1 MVFWTIQIILISF
14 ILIFLVHHLIQFFT
28 DTLTVPKIKDLV
40 NDPGKKYKKMYE
52 ILSKNESKSYHD
64 KSYDNIYLQ
73 PSIMK
78 EDLQTTDI
86 NVNNSINVNNGIN
99 ANNSINANTIK
110 NENANN
116 SSMKDELKNFLKNQ
130 LSPDHAGSTS
140 LDSLS
145 FQML

>member
-1 MVFWTIQIILISF
+1 
-14 ILIFLVHHLIQFFT
+14 
-28 DTLTVPKIKDLV
+28 V

-52 ILSKNESKSYHD
+52 ILSKNESKSDHD
-64 KSYDNIYLQ
+64 KKYDNIYLQ

-86 NVNNSINVNNGIN
+86 NSIN
-99 ANNSINANTIK
+99 ANNA
-110 NENANN
+110 NANN

-130 LSPDHAGSTS
+130 LSPDHVGSTD
-140 LDSLS
+140 LNSLS

>member
-52 ILSKNESKSYHD
+52 ILSKNESKSD
-64 KSYDNIYLQ
+64 DNKKYDNIYLQ
-73 PSIMK
+73 PSIIK
-78 EDLQTTDI
+78 EDLQT
-86 NVNNSINVNNGIN
+86 N
-99 ANNSINANTIK
+99 AI
-110 NENANN
+110 N

-130 LSPDHAGSTS
+130 LSPDHAGSTD
-140 LDSLS
+140 LNSLS

>member
-64 KSYDNIYLQ
+64 KKYDNIYLQ

-78 EDLQTTDI
+78 EDLQTTI
-86 NVNNSINVNNGIN
+86 
-99 ANNSINANTIK
+99 
-110 NENANN
+110 NENANVN
-116 SSMKDELKNFLKNQ
+116 NYSMKDELKNFLKNQ
-130 LSPDHAGSTS
+130 LSSDHAGSTS

>member
-64 KSYDNIYLQ
+64 KKYDNIYLQ

-78 EDLQTTDI
+78 EDLQTID
-86 NVNNSINVNNGIN
+86 
-99 ANNSINANTIK
+99 INANTIK
-110 NENANN
+110 NENENN

-130 LSPDHAGSTS
+130 LTPDHAGSTS